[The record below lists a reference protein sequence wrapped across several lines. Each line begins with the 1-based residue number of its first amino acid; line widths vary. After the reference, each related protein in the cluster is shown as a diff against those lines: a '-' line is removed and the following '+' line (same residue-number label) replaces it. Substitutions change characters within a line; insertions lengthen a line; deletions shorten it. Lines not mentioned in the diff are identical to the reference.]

1 MDIVIYDSSQ
11 YYARRGSAMKRRM
24 DRGLDHVDSVVRESI
39 QNSIDAW
46 DRQSPSIH
54 VDYLLGK
61 FDCYTFNNEFSGI
74 SDALNERFKGTAQY
88 LAIKDYGTTGLTGK
102 ISSLELQNDED
113 PGNLLKLVFHIERTK
128 GANEDTGGSWGVGKT
143 VYSNIGIGIVIYY
156 SRIKTTNGFQSRLVA
171 AIIEDETSEE
181 AIVPPFNNQRSGLAW
196 WGRKVNDRILPITD
210 EAEIGRF
217 LRILSIAPYNE
228 DQVGTMVIIPYVETN
243 LLSAEVRSRLGNSD
257 AENPIDVDVIWLR
270 EGRFADYISK
280 TVLRW
285 YYPRLNNRY
294 YKYNRLGTGFGPQ
307 LKVSVID
314 TSTDNVKPV
323 DINTPLYQIMQAL
336 YNRAAWGDSL
346 PDSYSDF
353 ITEHSEHFIF
363 DNEDKRNNNYAIGDV
378 RYKRKVDGLALLG
391 RIAVAKIPMRM
402 LDIPTNPEPRV
413 FFNISNGNPNDPI
426 IAFSR
431 KIGMVVWY
439 EDLKAKSSMTTNK
452 DCYVLSQF
460 VANSEDTLDNDA
472 DGLELKLRAAEG
484 EDHHGWTDNHGSKVA
499 TKIKNE
505 SISFVYDAFINKSI
519 IPQENDDLL
528 GKLVG
533 KEVLPKFTETK
544 VKKKGKKRYLKVDEK
559 SLSYKLNEIEYS
571 PYTLH
576 YTFTLKPDFEE
587 FSMVVKVASE
597 TGAISQEEWDG
608 IFPFEISR
616 VSCKVQTL
624 DDKRTECLHY
634 SWDNEG
640 NETYKLDMLYFD
652 LIQDDVGFVC
662 GVNVKKEQPLH
673 DFPKMVISFSI
684 SLDLKD
690 RRYNP
695 SIEILVPNSK

>member
-54 VDYLLGK
+54 VDYLLGN
-61 FDCYTFNNEFSGI
+61 FDCNTLNNEFSGI
-74 SDALNERFKGTAQY
+74 SEALNERYEGTAQY

-128 GANEDTGGSWGVGKT
+128 GVKEDTGGSWGVGKT

-156 SRIKTTNGFQSRLVA
+156 SRIRTTYGFQSRLVA

-181 AIVPPFNNQRSGLAW
+181 AIVPPFNNQQSGLAW
-196 WGRKVNDRILPITD
+196 WGHKEGDRILPITD
-210 EAEIGRF
+210 EIEINRF
-217 LRILSIAPYNE
+217 LSILSITPYSE
-228 DQVGTMVIIPYVETN
+228 DQTGTMVIIPYVDTN
-243 LLSAEVRSRLGNSD
+243 LLSAEARTRLCNTD
-257 AENPIDVDVIWLR
+257 AENPTEVDIIWLR

-307 LKVSVID
+307 LKVNVID
-314 TSTDNVKPV
+314 TSTKNVKSV
-323 DINTPLYQIMQAL
+323 DINNPLYQIMQAL
-336 YNRAAWGDSL
+336 YNRAAWGETL
-346 PDSYSDF
+346 PENYSDF
-353 ITEHSEHFIF
+353 ITEHSDHFIF

-378 RYKRKVDGLALLG
+378 RYQRKVDGLSLLG
-391 RIAVAKIPMRM
+391 RVAVAKIPMRM

-413 FFNISNGNPNDPI
+413 FFNIPNGNPDDPI

-439 EDLKAKSSMTTNK
+439 EDLKAKNSIASNK

-460 VANSEDTLDNDA
+460 VANSEDTVDNDK

-484 EDHHGWTDNHGSKVA
+484 EDHHGWVDKHGSRVA
-499 TKIKNE
+499 TKIKND

-544 VKKKGKKRYLKVDEK
+544 VKKKGKKRFTKVKEK
-559 SLSYKLNEIEYS
+559 SLSYELNPIKYS
-571 PYTLH
+571 PYTLD
-576 YTFTLKPDFEE
+576 YTFTLNPNFEE

-597 TGAISQEEWDG
+597 TGTISQEEWDG
-608 IFPFEISR
+608 IFPFEISGI
-616 VSCKVQTL
+616 SCKVQTL
-624 DDKRTECLHY
+624 DDKRTEGLLY
-634 SWDNEG
+634 SWDNDG
-640 NETYKLDMLYFD
+640 NETDELDMLYFD
-652 LIQDDVGFVC
+652 LIQDYNGFVC
-662 GVNVKKEQPLH
+662 GVKVQKEQNHPN
-673 DFPKMVISFSI
+673 FKKMVISFSI

-690 RRYNP
+690 RRYSP
-695 SIEILVPNSK
+695 SIAINVPDSK